1 MTGTATLGVG
11 ILGSGP
17 VTQAIHLPALAR
29 LTDLF
34 TVRAVMDV
42 SEATAAEV
50 AARVSARATTS
61 VDDLLRG
68 RHRGGRRSMQPAP
81 VPRRTGH
88 RRLPGGKTSR
98 AVREAVRDHHR

>member
-34 TVRAVMDV
+34 TVRA
-42 SEATAAEV
+42 
-50 AARVSARATTS
+50 
-61 VDDLLRG
+61 
-68 RHRGGRRSMQPAP
+68 
-81 VPRRTGH
+81 
-88 RRLPGGKTSR
+88 
-98 AVREAVRDHHR
+98 

>member
-61 VDDLLRG
+61 VDDLLRDNTVDVVAESS
-68 RHRGGRRSMQPAP
+68 RP

-98 AVREAVRDHHR
+98 AVRETVRDNHR